1 MNSKLL
7 VGIDIGWSEKKRSSA
22 VAVIGG
28 EVLTDRQNGVTTY
41 TTNQADVGLIRLK
54 LFRHLELLD
63 FLKQFQDPAIAQLN
77 PVIVIDGP
85 LGPTGRPQ
93 QNREIDSAFRSGEFN
108 GRMQPADV
116 ASGDGPTYTN
126 ATYAAV
132 NAILG
137 DCERFTPWLGENN
150 FAGYC
155 IAETHPTVGLAL
167 LNKKFCRKEI
177 SSRSKPYLFKD
188 RNRAEPAIR
197 SKSDFYW
204 RAGANNQ
211 IASLLGSDTVESER
225 HHERVAAL
233 YCLAT
238 AQAISLS
245 RSIVVGCRQSGV
257 YCFPCSVHND
267 WKKDVET
274 VGIISG
280 GFCELPTI
288 ATTFN
293 LEEWTFTKEVCE
305 ATVGNDQTLTEDDMS
320 DKGDDDY
327 LVLNDNGG
335 VWEKHNDWLI
345 EFEARCIVQSLSNQ
359 NRMTMTLTRA
369 ENDGQWKINPT
380 ANPCARAHGLDVPHL
395 SAVHSISIPIR
406 ILE

>member
-28 EVLTDRQNGVTTY
+28 EGLINWQNGATSY
-41 TTNQADVGLIRLK
+41 AMNQANGGLIRLG
-54 LFRHLELLD
+54 LFRHSELLD
-63 FLKQFQDPAIAQLN
+63 FLKQFQSRKFAELN

-93 QNREIDSAFRSGEFN
+93 HNRGIDSAFRKGKEFN

-116 ASGDGPTYTN
+116 ASGDGPAYVN

-137 DCERFTPWLGENN
+137 NCERFTPWLGEKDVD
-150 FAGYC
+150 GYC

-167 LNKKFCRKEI
+167 LNKKFRKEEI
-177 SSRSKPYLFKD
+177 PSRSKPYMFTDKK
-188 RNRAEPAIR
+188 RSEPAIR
-197 SKSDFYW
+197 AKSDFYW
-204 RAGANNQ
+204 RTGGDNQ
-211 IASLLGSDTVESER
+211 IARLLRSDTVESER
-225 HHERVAAL
+225 HHERVAGL

-238 AQAISLS
+238 AQSISLG
-245 RSIVVGCRQSGV
+245 RSIVVGCRKSGV

-288 ATTFN
+288 ETTFN
-293 LEEWTFTKEVCE
+293 LQEWSFSNAVAETT
-305 ATVGNDQTLTEDDMS
+305 TGNGQPLIEDDMS

-335 VWEKHNDWLI
+335 VTEKHNDWLI
-345 EFEARCIVQSLSNQ
+345 GFDTQCKVKSLLNDSEMIL
-359 NRMTMTLTRA
+359 NRA
-369 ENDGQWKINPT
+369 GQPGQWTIAPT
-380 ANPCARAHGLDVPHL
+380 ANRCAKAHGLDVPHL
-395 SAVHSISIPIR
+395 SAVHSISIPVR
-406 ILE
+406 VLE